1 MKRNEK
7 FVVERIND
15 SIYLL
20 PVGQMIAEYNK
31 GIKINETC
39 EFIWKQLEHDV
50 SFEELIDKC
59 AQYFDAKEDDMES
72 LRTDIEALI
81 KSLRDRGMLEGSRNI
96 FKCNCS
102 LCRNGAPVL
111 SPRYESIKDEKS
123 LNLIVGRYLIGG
135 LPIEYYGDKEY
146 LYESFEDFKVDTHFP
161 EEKFKTTS
169 IMKIQVS
176 DITTLPL
183 SIKNNDEYIDADDD
197 EISVENTETELG
209 QNCKETATVLIHHNE
224 LTVLDYS
231 EEYVLF
237 FHLLEGLD
245 ELHLS
250 KDGSYAHFYCKKPSD
265 EVRFNLFHAIRI
277 AFLIFALKNRKVMLH
292 SCSLL
297 FNDRVWAFS
306 APSGTGK
313 STHCEIWKKLFDT
326 PVVNGDLNLIGIENG
341 IPYVYGTPWC
351 GTSGVFENKRRILGG
366 IILLKQASINRIEEL
381 GEENKILYVQQRLI
395 TSVWDK
401 TMLEKT
407 LEIVSEIV
415 NKIYVKRL
423 YCNMEDDAGYLIHDD
438 IMKSC

>member
-1 MKRNEK
+1 MKRNDKFALEK
-7 FVVERIND
+7 IDD
-15 SIYLL
+15 STYLL

-39 EFIWKQLEHDV
+39 EFIWKQLEHGI

-59 AQYFDAKEDDMES
+59 AQYFDAKEADMES

-102 LCRNGAPVL
+102 RCRNGDPVL
-111 SPRYESIKDEKS
+111 SPEYGSIKDEKA
-123 LNLIVGRYLIGG
+123 LNLITDRYFIGG
-135 LPIEYYGDKEY
+135 LPIEFYGDKEY
-146 LYESFEDFKVDTHFP
+146 LYESFEDFQVDSRFLD
-161 EEKFKTTS
+161 EELKS
-169 IMKIQVS
+169 SSVMKIQVS
-176 DITTLPL
+176 DITIL
-183 SIKNNDEYIDADDD
+183 SLMSKNSDEYFDVNCD
-197 EISVENTETELG
+197 EISAGNTETELG
-209 QNCKETATVLIHHNE
+209 QSQEKKASVLIHHNE

-237 FHLLEGLD
+237 FHLLEGID

-250 KDGSYAHFYCKKPSD
+250 KDGSYAHFYCEKPSD
-265 EVRFNLFHAIRI
+265 EVRFNLFHAIRM

-292 SCSLL
+292 SCSIL
-297 FNDRVWAFS
+297 FNDKVWAFS

-313 STHCEIWKKLFDT
+313 STHCEIWKTLFDT

-351 GTSGVFENKRRILGG
+351 GTSGVFENKKRILGG

-401 TMLEKT
+401 AMLEKT
-407 LEIVSEIV
+407 LEIVAEIV
-415 NKIYVKRL
+415 KKIYVKRL
-423 YCNMEDDAGYLIHDD
+423 YCNMEDDAGYLINDD
-438 IMKSC
+438 IRKYC